1 MTLIS
6 LNKIEQMANN
16 LQVMRNL
23 KNGSKP
29 LSGLTYIKNLMPTTI
44 CSMVNN
50 PNSKLMQEVNTNDDF
65 LLAAQK
71 ITGFC
76 ATGDKSNISASFS
89 ELAKMIKNKYRPSAV
104 SLGSSMSAP
113 PVLGAA
119 ARKREYVA
127 RKAAEAAAAAAAAAN
142 AAAAN
147 AARKAAANAANAQAA
162 NAAAAAAETAA
173 AANAE
178 AAATAAAAEA
188 AAAVST
194 PTAQGPSN
202 LNSIRQQVAKLE
214 IDLQGI
220 KARLNTA
227 TAAGGK
233 RRKTRSKRK
242 SSTRRS

>member
-1 MTLIS
+1 MTLLS

-89 ELAKMIKNKYRPSAV
+89 DLAKMIKNKYRPSAV
-104 SLGSSMSAP
+104 SLGTSMSAP

-119 ARKREYVA
+119 ARKREYLA

-147 AARKAAANAANAQAA
+147 AARKAASNAANAQAA

-178 AAATAAAAEA
+178 AAATAAAAA
-188 AAAVST
+188 AASVST

-214 IDLQGI
+214 LDLQGI

>member
-1 MTLIS
+1 
-6 LNKIEQMANN
+6 MANN

-178 AAATAAAAEA
+178 AAATAAAAA
-188 AAAVST
+188 AASVST

-214 IDLQGI
+214 LDLQGI

-242 SSTRRS
+242 SSTRRN

>member
-1 MTLIS
+1 
-6 LNKIEQMANN
+6 MANN

-29 LSGLTYIKNLMPTTI
+29 LSGLTYIKNLMPNTI

-89 ELAKMIKNKYRPSAV
+89 DLAKMIKNKYRPSAV
-104 SLGSSMSAP
+104 SLGTSMSAP

-178 AAATAAAAEA
+178 AAATAAAAA
-188 AAAVST
+188 AASVST

-214 IDLQGI
+214 LDLQGI

-242 SSTRRS
+242 SSTRRN

>member
-1 MTLIS
+1 MTLLS

-29 LSGLTYIKNLMPTTI
+29 LSGLTYIKNLMPNTI

-89 ELAKMIKNKYRPSAV
+89 ELAKMIKNKYRPSVV

-178 AAATAAAAEA
+178 AAATAAAAA
-188 AAAVST
+188 AASVST

-214 IDLQGI
+214 LDLQGI

-242 SSTRRS
+242 SSTRCN

>member
-119 ARKREYVA
+119 ARKREY
-127 RKAAEAAAAAAAAAN
+127 
-142 AAAAN
+142 

-162 NAAAAAAETAA
+162 NAAAAAADTAA

>member
-1 MTLIS
+1 
-6 LNKIEQMANN
+6 MANN

-104 SLGSSMSAP
+104 SLGTSMSAP

-178 AAATAAAAEA
+178 AAATAAAAA
-188 AAAVST
+188 SVST

-202 LNSIRQQVAKLE
+202 LNTIRQQVAKLDQ
-214 IDLQGI
+214 DLQGLKNI
-220 KARLNTA
+220 LNTA

-242 SSTRRS
+242 SSTRRN

>member
-1 MTLIS
+1 MTLFS

-89 ELAKMIKNKYRPSAV
+89 ELAKMIKNKYRPSVV

-178 AAATAAAAEA
+178 AAATAAAAA
-188 AAAVST
+188 AASVST

-214 IDLQGI
+214 LDLQGI

-242 SSTRRS
+242 SSTRRN

>member
-1 MTLIS
+1 
-6 LNKIEQMANN
+6 MANN

-23 KNGSKP
+23 KNVSKP

-89 ELAKMIKNKYRPSAV
+89 DLAKMIKNKYRPSAV
-104 SLGSSMSAP
+104 SLGTSMSAP

-162 NAAAAAAETAA
+162 NAARQAANAAA

-178 AAATAAAAEA
+178 AAATAAAAA
-188 AAAVST
+188 SVST

-202 LNSIRQQVAKLE
+202 LNTIRQQVAKLDQ
-214 IDLQGI
+214 DLQGLKNI
-220 KARLNTA
+220 LNTA

-242 SSTRRS
+242 SSTRRN

>member
-1 MTLIS
+1 MTLFS

-89 ELAKMIKNKYRPSAV
+89 ELAKMIKNKYRPSV
-104 SLGSSMSAP
+104 
-113 PVLGAA
+113 VLF
-119 ARKREYVA
+119 
-127 RKAAEAAAAAAAAAN
+127 
-142 AAAAN
+142 
-147 AARKAAANAANAQAA
+147 
-162 NAAAAAAETAA
+162 
-173 AANAE
+173 
-178 AAATAAAAEA
+178 
-188 AAAVST
+188 
-194 PTAQGPSN
+194 
-202 LNSIRQQVAKLE
+202 L
-214 IDLQGI
+214 
-220 KARLNTA
+220 
-227 TAAGGK
+227 
-233 RRKTRSKRK
+233 
-242 SSTRRS
+242 

>member
-1 MTLIS
+1 MTLFS

-29 LSGLTYIKNLMPTTI
+29 LSGLTYIKNLMPNTI

-89 ELAKMIKNKYRPSAV
+89 DLAKMIKNKYRPSAV
-104 SLGSSMSAP
+104 SLGTSMSAP

-119 ARKREYVA
+119 ARKREYLA

-147 AARKAAANAANAQAA
+147 AARKAASNAANAQAA

-178 AAATAAAAEA
+178 AAATAAAAA
-188 AAAVST
+188 AASVST

>member
-1 MTLIS
+1 MTLFS

-29 LSGLTYIKNLMPTTI
+29 LSGLTYIKNLMPNTI

-89 ELAKMIKNKYRPSAV
+89 ELAKMIKNKYRPSVV

-178 AAATAAAAEA
+178 AAATAAAAA
-188 AAAVST
+188 AASVST

>member
-1 MTLIS
+1 MTLLS

-29 LSGLTYIKNLMPTTI
+29 LSGLTYIKNLMPNTI

-89 ELAKMIKNKYRPSAV
+89 DLAKMIKNKYRPSAV
-104 SLGSSMSAP
+104 SLGTSMSAP

-119 ARKREYVA
+119 ARKREYLA

-147 AARKAAANAANAQAA
+147 AARKAASNAANAQAA

-178 AAATAAAAEA
+178 AAATAAAAA
-188 AAAVST
+188 AASVST

-214 IDLQGI
+214 LDLQGI

-242 SSTRRS
+242 SSTRRN

>member
-1 MTLIS
+1 MTLFS

-104 SLGSSMSAP
+104 SLGTSMSAP

-178 AAATAAAAEA
+178 AAATAAAAA
-188 AAAVST
+188 SVST

-202 LNSIRQQVAKLE
+202 LNTIRQQVAKLDQ
-214 IDLQGI
+214 DLQGLKNI
-220 KARLNTA
+220 LNTA

-242 SSTRRS
+242 SSTRRN

>member
-1 MTLIS
+1 MTLFS

-29 LSGLTYIKNLMPTTI
+29 LSGLTYIKNLMPNTI

-89 ELAKMIKNKYRPSAV
+89 DLAKMIKNKYRPSAV
-104 SLGSSMSAP
+104 SLGTSMSAP

-119 ARKREYVA
+119 ARKRESVA

-178 AAATAAAAEA
+178 AAATAAAAA
-188 AAAVST
+188 AASVST

-214 IDLQGI
+214 LDLQGI

>member
-1 MTLIS
+1 
-6 LNKIEQMANN
+6 MANN

-23 KNGSKP
+23 KNASKP
-29 LSGLTYIKNLMPTTI
+29 LSGLTYIKNLMPTTM

-50 PNSKLMQEVNTNDDF
+50 PNSKLMQEVSTNDDF
-65 LLAAQK
+65 MLAAQK

-76 ATGDKSNISASFS
+76 AAGDKSNISASFS
-89 ELAKMIKNKYRPSAV
+89 ELAKMIKNKYRSTTV

-147 AARKAAANAANAQAA
+147 AARKAAANAANAEAA
-162 NAAAAAAETAA
+162 AAAAAAAETAA

-178 AAATAAAAEA
+178 AAAAALTAEA
-188 AAAVST
+188 ASVNTS
-194 PTAQGPSN
+194 TAQGPSN
-202 LNSIRQQVAKLE
+202 LNTIRQQVARLE
-214 IDLQGI
+214 VDLQGI

-242 SSTRRS
+242 SSTRRR

>member
-1 MTLIS
+1 
-6 LNKIEQMANN
+6 MANN

-104 SLGSSMSAP
+104 SLGTSMSAP

-119 ARKREYVA
+119 ARKREYLA

-147 AARKAAANAANAQAA
+147 AARKAASNAANAQAA

-178 AAATAAAAEA
+178 AAATAAAAA
-188 AAAVST
+188 SVST

-202 LNSIRQQVAKLE
+202 LNTIRQQVAKLDQ
-214 IDLQGI
+214 DLQGLKNI
-220 KARLNTA
+220 LNTA

-242 SSTRRS
+242 SSTRRN

>member
-1 MTLIS
+1 MTLLS

-89 ELAKMIKNKYRPSAV
+89 DLAKMIKNKYRPSAV
-104 SLGSSMSAP
+104 SLGTSMSAP

-178 AAATAAAAEA
+178 AAATAAAAA
-188 AAAVST
+188 AASVST

>member
-1 MTLIS
+1 MTLFS

-29 LSGLTYIKNLMPTTI
+29 LSGLTYIKNLMPNTI

-162 NAAAAAAETAA
+162 NAAVAAAETAA

-188 AAAVST
+188 ASVTT

-214 IDLQGI
+214 LDLQGI

>member
-1 MTLIS
+1 
-6 LNKIEQMANN
+6 MANN

-29 LSGLTYIKNLMPTTI
+29 LSGLTYIKNLMPNTI

-104 SLGSSMSAP
+104 SLGTSMSAP

-178 AAATAAAAEA
+178 AAATAAAAA
-188 AAAVST
+188 SVST

-202 LNSIRQQVAKLE
+202 LNTIRQQVAKLDQ
-214 IDLQGI
+214 DLQGLKNI
-220 KARLNTA
+220 LNTA

-242 SSTRRS
+242 SSTRRN

>member
-1 MTLIS
+1 
-6 LNKIEQMANN
+6 MANN

-89 ELAKMIKNKYRPSAV
+89 ELAKMIKNKYRPSVV

-178 AAATAAAAEA
+178 AAATAAAAA
-188 AAAVST
+188 AASVST

-214 IDLQGI
+214 LDLQGI

-242 SSTRRS
+242 SSTRRN

>member
-1 MTLIS
+1 
-6 LNKIEQMANN
+6 
-16 LQVMRNL
+16 
-23 KNGSKP
+23 
-29 LSGLTYIKNLMPTTI
+29 
-44 CSMVNN
+44 MVDN
-50 PNSKLMQEVNTNDDF
+50 PNSKLMQEVSTNDDF
-65 LLAAQK
+65 MSAAQK
-71 ITGFC
+71 IKGFC
-76 ATGDKSNISASFS
+76 AAGDKSNISASFS
-89 ELAKMIKNKYRPSAV
+89 DLAKMIKNKYRPTTV
-104 SLGSSMSAP
+104 SPGSISMSAS

-127 RKAAEAAAAAAAAAN
+127 RKAAETAAAAAAAAN

-147 AARKAAANAANAQAA
+147 AARQAAANAANAQAA
-162 NAAAAAAETAA
+162 NAARQAANAAA

-194 PTAQGPSN
+194 PTAQGSSN

-214 IDLQGI
+214 IDLQGLKNI
-220 KARLNTA
+220 LNTA

-242 SSTRRS
+242 SSTRRR

>member
-1 MTLIS
+1 
-6 LNKIEQMANN
+6 MANN

-89 ELAKMIKNKYRPSAV
+89 DLAKMIKNKYRPSAV
-104 SLGSSMSAP
+104 SLGTSMSAP

-178 AAATAAAAEA
+178 AAATAAAAA
-188 AAAVST
+188 SVST

-202 LNSIRQQVAKLE
+202 LNTIRQQVAKLDQ
-214 IDLQGI
+214 DLQGLKNI
-220 KARLNTA
+220 LNTA

-242 SSTRRS
+242 SSTRRN

>member
-1 MTLIS
+1 MTLLS

-29 LSGLTYIKNLMPTTI
+29 LSGLTYIKNLMPNTI

-89 ELAKMIKNKYRPSAV
+89 DLAKMIKNKYRPSAV
-104 SLGSSMSAP
+104 SLGTSMSAP

-147 AARKAAANAANAQAA
+147 AARKAASNAANAQAA

-178 AAATAAAAEA
+178 AAATAAAAA
-188 AAAVST
+188 AASVST

-214 IDLQGI
+214 LDLQGI

-227 TAAGGK
+227 TDAGGK

>member
-1 MTLIS
+1 
-6 LNKIEQMANN
+6 
-16 LQVMRNL
+16 
-23 KNGSKP
+23 
-29 LSGLTYIKNLMPTTI
+29 MPTTM

-50 PNSKLMQEVNTNDDF
+50 PNSKLMQEVSTNDDF
-65 LLAAQK
+65 MLAAQK

-76 ATGDKSNISASFS
+76 AAGDKSNISASFS

-147 AARKAAANAANAQAA
+147 AARKAAANAANAEAA
-162 NAAAAAAETAA
+162 AAAAAAAETAA

-178 AAATAAAAEA
+178 AAAAAATAEA
-188 AAAVST
+188 ASVNTS
-194 PTAQGPSN
+194 TAQGPSN
-202 LNSIRQQVAKLE
+202 LNTIRQQVAKLE

-242 SSTRRS
+242 SSTRRR

>member
-1 MTLIS
+1 MTLFS

-29 LSGLTYIKNLMPTTI
+29 LSGLTYIKNLMPNTI

-65 LLAAQK
+65 LLSAQK

-89 ELAKMIKNKYRPSAV
+89 DLAKMIKNKYRPSAV

-162 NAAAAAAETAA
+162 NAARQAANAAA

-188 AAAVST
+188 ASVST

-202 LNSIRQQVAKLE
+202 LNTIRQQVAKLDQ
-214 IDLQGI
+214 DLQGLKNI
-220 KARLNTA
+220 LNTA

-242 SSTRRS
+242 SSTRRN

>member
-1 MTLIS
+1 
-6 LNKIEQMANN
+6 MANN

-23 KNGSKP
+23 KNVSKP

-104 SLGSSMSAP
+104 SLGTSMSAP

-162 NAAAAAAETAA
+162 NAARQAANAAA

-178 AAATAAAAEA
+178 AAATAAAAA
-188 AAAVST
+188 SVST

-202 LNSIRQQVAKLE
+202 LNTIRQQVAKLDQ
-214 IDLQGI
+214 DLQGLKNI
-220 KARLNTA
+220 LNTA

-242 SSTRRS
+242 SSTRRN

>member
-1 MTLIS
+1 
-6 LNKIEQMANN
+6 MANN

-23 KNGSKP
+23 KNASKP
-29 LSGLTYIKNLMPTTI
+29 LSGLTYIKNLMPTTM

-50 PNSKLMQEVNTNDDF
+50 PNSKLMQEVSTNDDF
-65 LLAAQK
+65 MLAAQK

-76 ATGDKSNISASFS
+76 AAGDKSNISASFS
-89 ELAKMIKNKYRPSAV
+89 DLAKMIKNKYRPSAV
-104 SLGSSMSAP
+104 SLGTSMPSAP

-147 AARKAAANAANAQAA
+147 AARKAAANAANAEAA
-162 NAAAAAAETAA
+162 AAAAAAAETAA

-178 AAATAAAAEA
+178 AAAAAATAEA
-188 AAAVST
+188 AAASVNTS
-194 PTAQGPSN
+194 TAQGPSN
-202 LNSIRQQVAKLE
+202 LNTIRQQVAKLE

-242 SSTRRS
+242 SSTRRR

>member
-1 MTLIS
+1 
-6 LNKIEQMANN
+6 MANN

-29 LSGLTYIKNLMPTTI
+29 LSGLTYIKNLMPNTI

-89 ELAKMIKNKYRPSAV
+89 DLAKMIKNKYRPSAV
-104 SLGSSMSAP
+104 SLGTSMSAP

-119 ARKREYVA
+119 ARKREYLA

-147 AARKAAANAANAQAA
+147 AARKAASNAANAQAA

-178 AAATAAAAEA
+178 AAATAAAAA
-188 AAAVST
+188 AASVST

-214 IDLQGI
+214 LDLQGI

-242 SSTRRS
+242 SSTRRN

>member
-1 MTLIS
+1 MA
-6 LNKIEQMANN
+6 ANN
-16 LQVMRNL
+16 TQVMRNL
-23 KNGSKP
+23 KNASKP
-29 LSGLTYIKNLMPTTI
+29 LSGLTYIKNLMPTTM

-50 PNSKLMQEVNTNDDF
+50 PNSKLMQEVSTNDDF
-65 LLAAQK
+65 MLAAQK

-76 ATGDKSNISASFS
+76 AAGDKSNISASFS

-147 AARKAAANAANAQAA
+147 AARKAAANAANAEAA
-162 NAAAAAAETAA
+162 AAAAAAAETAA

-178 AAATAAAAEA
+178 AAAAAATAEA
-188 AAAVST
+188 ASVNTS
-194 PTAQGPSN
+194 TAQGPSN
-202 LNSIRQQVAKLE
+202 LNTIRQQVAKLE
-214 IDLQGI
+214 LDLQGI

-233 RRKTRSKRK
+233 RKTRSKRK
-242 SSTRRS
+242 SSTRRR

>member
-1 MTLIS
+1 
-6 LNKIEQMANN
+6 MANN

-29 LSGLTYIKNLMPTTI
+29 LSGLTYIKNLMPNTI

-89 ELAKMIKNKYRPSAV
+89 DLAKMIKNKYRPSAV
-104 SLGSSMSAP
+104 SLGTSMSAP

-119 ARKREYVA
+119 ARKREYLA

-147 AARKAAANAANAQAA
+147 AARKAASNAANAQAA

-178 AAATAAAAEA
+178 AAATAAAAA
-188 AAAVST
+188 AASVST

-242 SSTRRS
+242 SSTRRN

>member
-1 MTLIS
+1 MTLLS

-29 LSGLTYIKNLMPTTI
+29 LSGLTYIKNLMPNTI

-89 ELAKMIKNKYRPSAV
+89 DLAKMIKNKYRPSAV
-104 SLGSSMSAP
+104 SLGTSMSAP

-119 ARKREYVA
+119 ARKREYLA

-147 AARKAAANAANAQAA
+147 AARKAASNAANAQAA

-178 AAATAAAAEA
+178 AAATAAAAA
-188 AAAVST
+188 AASVST

-242 SSTRRS
+242 SSTRRN

>member
-1 MTLIS
+1 
-6 LNKIEQMANN
+6 MANN

-29 LSGLTYIKNLMPTTI
+29 LSGLTYIKNLMPNTI

-89 ELAKMIKNKYRPSAV
+89 DLAKMIKNKYRPSAV
-104 SLGSSMSAP
+104 SLGTSMSAP

-178 AAATAAAAEA
+178 AAATAAAAA
-188 AAAVST
+188 SVST

-202 LNSIRQQVAKLE
+202 LNSIRQQVAKLDQ
-214 IDLQGI
+214 DLQGLKNI
-220 KARLNTA
+220 LNTA

-242 SSTRRS
+242 SSTRRN

>member
-1 MTLIS
+1 MA
-6 LNKIEQMANN
+6 ANN
-16 LQVMRNL
+16 TQVMRNL
-23 KNGSKP
+23 KNASKP
-29 LSGLTYIKNLMPTTI
+29 LSGLTYIKNLMPTTM

-50 PNSKLMQEVNTNDDF
+50 PNSKLMQEVSTNDDF
-65 LLAAQK
+65 MLAAQK

-76 ATGDKSNISASFS
+76 AAGDKSNISASFS

-147 AARKAAANAANAQAA
+147 AARKAAANAANAEAA
-162 NAAAAAAETAA
+162 AAAAAAAETAA

-178 AAATAAAAEA
+178 AAAAAATAEA
-188 AAAVST
+188 ASVNTS
-194 PTAQGPSN
+194 TAQGPSN
-202 LNSIRQQVAKLE
+202 LNTIRQQVAKLE

-242 SSTRRS
+242 SSTRRR

>member
-1 MTLIS
+1 
-6 LNKIEQMANN
+6 MANN

-29 LSGLTYIKNLMPTTI
+29 LSGLTYIKNLMPNTI

-89 ELAKMIKNKYRPSAV
+89 ELAKMIKNKYRPSVV

-178 AAATAAAAEA
+178 AAATAAAAA
-188 AAAVST
+188 AASVST